1 MIEVFTTNVKEQCEA
16 DKLLVLL
23 QQHFSA
29 SKINFDLHDCDKILR
44 VEGNIVEVE
53 KVRML
58 VEENGFVCKVLE

>member
-23 QQHFSA
+23 QQHFST